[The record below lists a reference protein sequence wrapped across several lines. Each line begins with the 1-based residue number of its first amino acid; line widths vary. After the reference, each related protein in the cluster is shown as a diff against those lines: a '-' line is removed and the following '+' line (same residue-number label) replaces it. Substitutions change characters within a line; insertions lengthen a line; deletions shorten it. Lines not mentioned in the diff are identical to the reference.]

1 MIIVGYSQQELN
13 EETDNKNDGFI
24 GSLTNGELFYMKNKN
39 PKPKLTTYNKHF
51 IYFGNAE
58 LRIMEGKNIVE
69 SNLGSAMRYLNNK
82 GHTTEI
88 LFGEQKKEAEIK
100 FY

>member
-1 MIIVGYSQQELN
+1 MTIVGYSQQELN
-13 EETDNKNDGFI
+13 EETDNNNDGFI
-24 GSLTNGELFYMKNKN
+24 GSLTNQQLFYLKNKTI
-39 PKPKLTTYNKHF
+39 KPRLTTYNEHF

-58 LRIMEGKNIVE
+58 LRIMEGRNIVE

-82 GHTTEI
+82 GFTTEI
-88 LFGEQKKEAEIK
+88 LFGEQKKEAEMK